1 MNPLVNHKE
10 LVALVADRC
19 EYHKYEVDDVIRS
32 LVVVLAQQVRAG
44 NTVELM
50 DVGTVGICPRHEKE
64 RTIKDLHGEGDLH
77 LPERILLAPKFQ
89 LSAGF
94 IQAVK
99 DGYSGSIKEGP
110 IDKEDGI
117 AS

>member
-10 LVALVADRC
+10 LVALVSERC
-19 EYHKYEVDDVIRS
+19 QYHKYEVDDVIRS

-50 DVGTVGICPRHEKE
+50 DVGTVGICPRYEKA
-64 RTIKDLHGEGDLH
+64 RTIKDFPTGADVH

-89 LSAGF
+89 LTAGF
-94 IQAVK
+94 MQAVK
-99 DGYSGSIKEGP
+99 DGYSGAIKEGP
-110 IDKEDGI
+110 VNKEDGI